1 MININSVNIPLR
13 IVKKED
19 GFQIFNTKTFDTILL
34 DELSMEILKKIKNK
48 DITTDEELKLYAK
61 NNNIETKDCMG
72 LIEFLNENEYIT
84 IE

>member
-48 DITTDEELKLYAK
+48 DITTDEELKLYAE
-61 NNNIETKDCMG
+61 NNNIETEDCMG
-72 LIEFLNENEYIT
+72 LIEFLSENEYIT

>member
-1 MININSVNIPLR
+1 MININSVNIPFR

-34 DELSMEILKKIKNK
+34 DELSMGILKKIKNK
-48 DITTDEELKLYAK
+48 DITTDEELKLYAE
-61 NNNIETKDCMG
+61 NNNIETEDCMG
-72 LIEFLNENEYIT
+72 LIKFLSKNEYIT